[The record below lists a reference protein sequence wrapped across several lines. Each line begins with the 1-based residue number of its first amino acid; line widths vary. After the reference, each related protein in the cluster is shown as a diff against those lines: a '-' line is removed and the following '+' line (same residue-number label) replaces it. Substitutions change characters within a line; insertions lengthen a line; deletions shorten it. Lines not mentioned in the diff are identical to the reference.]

1 MEARDAAWGE
11 AAISLGIQ
19 LEVDKSIMDQC
30 RFGEKIDLK
39 VEEGRVIL
47 ARDRKPR
54 EGWEEAL
61 VLARKSIVN
70 DELLLDGIPE
80 HEFDGGEWTW

>member
-1 MEARDAAWGE
+1 MQVELIRIGNSRGVR
-11 AAISLGIQ
+11 IP
-19 LEVDKSIMDQC
+19 KSIIDQC
-30 RFGEKIDLK
+30 GFGAKIDLK

-61 VLARKSIVN
+61 VIARKGIAN

-80 HEFDGGEWTW
+80 HEFDGDEWTW